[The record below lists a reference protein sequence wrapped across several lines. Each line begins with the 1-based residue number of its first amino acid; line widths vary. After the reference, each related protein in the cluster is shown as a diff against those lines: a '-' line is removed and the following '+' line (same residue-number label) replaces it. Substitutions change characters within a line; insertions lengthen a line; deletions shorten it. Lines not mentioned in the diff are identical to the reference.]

1 MARVKFV
8 QKEDADPVIKELF
21 EKLESNKAPI
31 INLYRAVA
39 NSPKGGRNF
48 IRLGNAIL
56 NPEILD
62 PKLRE
67 LAILRVGNLL
77 KSEYEFTKHV
87 TIGKGA
93 GVTMDQINILS
104 DWKASEKYSEIER
117 AVLQYTD
124 EVTLNVKVS
133 DATFSNLKRFFN
145 DAQIVKLTMTIGYY
159 GMVCRVLVPLE
170 IELEPGEKAVAPV
183 M

>member
-1 MARVKFV
+1 MARVGFV

-21 EKLESNKAPI
+21 EKLEDNKAPI
-31 INLYRAVA
+31 INLYRAVG
-39 NSPKGGRNF
+39 NSPKVGRNF

-56 NPEILD
+56 NSEILN

-87 TIGKGA
+87 TIGKGT
-93 GVTMDQINILS
+93 GVTMDQINNLS
-104 DWKASEKYSEIER
+104 DWKASKKFSEIER

-133 DATFSNLKRFFN
+133 DATFNNLKSFF
-145 DAQIVKLTMTIGYY
+145 DDSQIVKLTMTIGYY

-170 IELEPGEKAVAPV
+170 IELEPGEKAFAPV